1 MIAFR
6 FITLLV
12 LGLISIEQSEAKTKD
27 QQIQEKLAMI
37 DHFDTPNIS
46 PKYKIGMDALR
57 KIVTEVYV
65 HIMPDLDEDDPN
77 YSDTIFDNYKNKKI
91 PILTEYVNRDLTRF
105 RGGIWKAYEK
115 SPEVRDRIQ
124 KRLVEISE
132 KYSNKQLTLL
142 EYLEFTAELTMGT
155 NEGQQ
160 TNKENLIRLI
170 KYIRNFP
177 SSPDNVFGFMVPMPL
192 HTGQFNFDGMF
203 GEATITAAML
213 IGLMP
218 IMYVTKPDVMADNV
232 FCGPDACYQHDIQA
246 HYFGYLNFSLQSY
259 FVSHDLPRIIKEIPL
274 NDWYTEKLFKIIHE
288 NNISVWNI
296 TNKDDLEKLAP
307 IYLSYLNLNFK
318 YLSKKLNRPLSK
330 EIVLSDI
337 RPLLQ
342 SPDLLKFF
350 ELIPGYFYLDRI
362 ALALILDVSNN
373 PENLNV
379 LEQVFTDYDDTANNI
394 KLHPNMDIP
403 SIFGPIN
410 WGLAYKIKNWEL
422 FIKRKDFKALIY
434 ENQEQRT
441 PPNLPQF

>member
-57 KIVTEVYV
+57 KMVTEVYV

-77 YSDTIFDNYKNKKI
+77 YSDTLFDNYKNKKI

-115 SPEVRDRIQ
+115 SPEIRDRIQ

-155 NEGQQ
+155 NEVQQ
-160 TNKENLIRLI
+160 HDKNSLPDKI

-177 SSPDNVFGFMVPMPL
+177 SSPDNVFGFMVPVPL

-218 IMYVTKPDVMADNV
+218 IMYVTKPDVMADNI
-232 FCGPDACYQHDIQA
+232 FCGPDACYKHDIHA
-246 HYFGYLNFSLQSY
+246 HYFLYLEFSLRSY
-259 FVSHDLPRIIKEIPL
+259 FVRHDLPRIIKEITL
-274 NDWYTEKLFKIIHE
+274 NDWYTKKLFNIIHE
-288 NNISVWNI
+288 ENIDYWNI
-296 TNKDDLEKLAP
+296 TNQDDLEKLAP
-307 IYLSYLNLNFK
+307 IYLSYLNLDFK

-330 EIVLSDI
+330 EIDFSDI
-337 RPLLQ
+337 REL
-342 SPDLLKFF
+342 SKTPDLLKI
-350 ELIPGYFYLDRI
+350 LKVKPKYLTLDKI
-362 ALALILDVSNN
+362 ALALILDISST

-379 LEQVFTDYDDTANNI
+379 LKQVLKGYDEIANNI

-410 WGLAYKIKNWEL
+410 WELANKIKNWYLGIEPKEL
-422 FIKRKDFKALIY
+422 KALIY

>member
-1 MIAFR
+1 MMRTIR
-6 FITLLV
+6 YITLLV
-12 LGLISIEQSEAKTKD
+12 LGLISIEKSEARTKD

-46 PKYKIGMDALR
+46 LKYKIGMDALR
-57 KIVTEVYV
+57 KMVTEVYI
-65 HIMPDLDEDDPN
+65 HIMPDLDENDPN
-77 YSDTIFDNYKNKKI
+77 YPDALFDNYKNKKI

-115 SPEVRDRIQ
+115 SPEIRDRIQ
-124 KRLVEISE
+124 KRLVEISK

-155 NEGQQ
+155 NEGKQ
-160 TNKENLIRLI
+160 TDKDFLTSEI
-170 KYIRNFP
+170 KYIRNFQ
-177 SSPDNVFGFMVPMPL
+177 SSPDNVFGFMVPVPL

-232 FCGPDACYQHDIQA
+232 FCGPDACYKHDIMA
-246 HYFGYLNFSLQSY
+246 HYSQYRDFSLRCY
-259 FVSHDLPRIIKEIPL
+259 FVSHDLPQIIKEIPL
-274 NDWYTEKLFKIIHE
+274 NDWYTEKFFKIIHE
-288 NNISVWNI
+288 RDMIYWNI

-337 RPLLQ
+337 RSLLQ

-362 ALALILDVSNN
+362 ALALILD
-373 PENLNV
+373 
-379 LEQVFTDYDDTANNI
+379 I
-394 KLHPNMDIP
+394 
-403 SIFGPIN
+403 
-410 WGLAYKIKNWEL
+410 
-422 FIKRKDFKALIY
+422 
-434 ENQEQRT
+434 
-441 PPNLPQF
+441 